1 MTSIDHMTSPAALS
15 STESTECSARRS
27 GRGLLPTL
35 RRLILRDPV
44 ALAAIVALVVVSVGA
59 LAAPTLDLPDPLALD
74 PGQRLVDPGAPG
86 HPLGTDELGRDIL
99 SRLAWGARTSLLI
112 PVMPILGAVLI
123 GAALGVI
130 GGYFGRWIDGL
141 IMRAM
146 DVLLAFPS
154 ILLAIGIAAA
164 LGPGLNNALIAIG
177 VVEVPTFARLVRSTA
192 LSTRHLEYVQAARCL
207 GATDG
212 AIIWRHVL
220 PSTFSPVLVYGTLG
234 YGRVIILAASLSFLG
249 LGVQPPVPDWGA
261 MLDAGRKVMLL
272 APHVATIPGLAIFA
286 VSLAINVLGDV
297 LRDALDPR
305 LSTSS
310 GE

>member
-1 MTSIDHMTSPAALS
+1 MTAADSASDVMSSSAPAS
-15 STESTECSARRS
+15 EERGGRRTE
-27 GRGLLPTL
+27 RGLLPTL
-35 RRLILRDPV
+35 RRLILHDPI
-44 ALAAIVALVVVSVGA
+44 ALAAIVMLMLATLGA
-59 LAAPTLDLPDPLALD
+59 LAAPALGLPDPLALNPGERLTD
-74 PGQRLVDPGAPG
+74 PGVPG

-99 SRLAWGARTSLLI
+99 SRMAWGARTSLVI
-112 PVMPILGAVLI
+112 PIVPILGAIVF

-177 VVEVPTFARLVRSTA
+177 IVEVPTFARLVRSVA

-207 GATDG
+207 GASDS
-212 AIIWRHVL
+212 ALVWRHVL
-220 PSTFSPVLVYGTLG
+220 PSTVSPVLVYGTLG

-305 LSTSS
+305 LSAS
-310 GE
+310 GRG